1 MFTKIDKIKS
11 ERPKLR
17 KVIDTIIDHC
27 NRMLIVY
34 YILIIILSLFFIF
47 VPTIIVFFQC
57 QEDIRMWISTIVGGI
72 LSVIV
77 MPIVVNFLSNKHK
90 ENRTL
95 RKMSNEINKPFYDE
109 LSKILIDLLVDEYNI
124 HGKDPSEKISSEYSK
139 EATNVLRGFLCDNY
153 SHISN
158 YFSVSLIWNLV
169 EVCNEC
175 SNSVTTYDNIRIKV
189 RKCFRSIRKE
199 IGSKGIF
206 YENKFIIE
214 EICRQ
219 KENLKK

>member
-1 MFTKIDKIKS
+1 MFTKIDIIKS

-17 KVIDTIIDHC
+17 KMIDTIIDNF

-57 QEDIRMWISTIVGGI
+57 QEDIRIWISTIVGGI

-95 RKMSNEINKPFYDE
+95 RKMLNEINKPLYDE

>member
-57 QEDIRMWISTIVGGI
+57 PEDIRMWISTIVGGI

-95 RKMSNEINKPFYDE
+95 RKMSNEINKPLYDE
-109 LSKILIDLLVDEYNI
+109 LSNILIDLLVDEYNI

-139 EATNVLRGFLCDNY
+139 EATNVLNGFLGDNY

-175 SNSVTTYDNIRIKV
+175 SNSVTTYENIRIKV

>member
-95 RKMSNEINKPFYDE
+95 RKMSNEINKPLYDE

-139 EATNVLRGFLCDNY
+139 EATNVLSGFLCDNY

>member
-175 SNSVTTYDNIRIKV
+175 SNSVTTYDNIQIKV

-199 IGSKGIF
+199 IGSKGVF

>member
-57 QEDIRMWISTIVGGI
+57 PEDIRMWISTIVGGI

-95 RKMSNEINKPFYDE
+95 RKMSNEINKPLYDE

-139 EATNVLRGFLCDNY
+139 EATNVLSGFLCDNY

>member
-1 MFTKIDKIKS
+1 M
-11 ERPKLR
+11 
-17 KVIDTIIDHC
+17 IDTIIDYY

-34 YILIIILSLFFIF
+34 YILVIILSLFFIS

-57 QEDIRMWISTIVGGI
+57 PEDIKIWISAIVGGT
-72 LSVIV
+72 LSVII
-77 MPIVVNFLSNKHK
+77 MPIVINLLSNKQK

-95 RKMSNEINKPFYDE
+95 RKMLNEINKPLYDE
-109 LSKILIDLLVDEYNI
+109 LSKILIDLLVEEYGI
-124 HGKDPSEKISSEYSK
+124 HDKDSSKKKSNESSEDAAK
-139 EATNVLRGFLCDNY
+139 FLRDFLCYNY

-175 SNSVTTYDNIRIKV
+175 SNSVTTYDNIQIKV

-199 IGSKGIF
+199 IGSKGVF

-219 KENLKK
+219 TQKHDLMKSFKS